1 MRFHSKENDMY
12 IGEQIR
18 LLRKQ
23 KGWTQYKLA
32 EKAGLNPNVVS
43 YIESMKHEPRYFLVE
58 TLLGAMGYKLT
69 IERAEK

>member
-1 MRFHSKENDMY
+1 MKSHSKENDMY

-43 YIESMKHEPRYFLVE
+43 YIENNQHVPRYE
-58 TLLGAMGYKLT
+58 YIEYLLEAMGYELK
-69 IERAEK
+69 IVRKEK